1 MHDEIENS
9 ILLIFRRCAP
19 EPPIFIT
26 MRFVA
31 ICNAMVNHG
40 ITQSILL
47 SIFVGLI
54 FGGRRVCLARA

>member
-1 MHDEIENS
+1 MHYEVDNS
-9 ILLIFRRCAP
+9 VLLIFRGGAP

-26 MRFVA
+26 MRFAA

-47 SIFVGLI
+47 SVFVGLI
-54 FGGRRVCLARA
+54 VGGRRVCLARA